1 MLIFILLA
9 GCSPHNGEKTAVSA
23 SFPHERQLSY
33 HGITY
38 VADPDE
44 KITEVER
51 KIGSIKKYTDEE
63 TKADKENSS
72 SWYKEG
78 TSLYKI
84 KNVEIEN
91 GIAVEE
97 KRGLFV
103 KAVPIALY
111 KK

>member
-9 GCSPHNGEKTAVSA
+9 GCSQHNGEKTAVSA

-44 KITEVER
+44 KITKVER
-51 KIGSIKKYTDEE
+51 KIDSIKKYTDEE
-63 TKADKENSS
+63 TSADKENSS

-84 KNVEIEN
+84 KNVKVKDA
-91 GIAVEE
+91 IAVEE
-97 KRGLFV
+97 TRGSYI
-103 KAVPIALY
+103 KAIPINLY